1 MHIHRKRVE
10 GRLAGIGA
18 HDGLCTGTDV
28 QGGGF
33 IKKLISF
40 ILVMMCGLC
49 ITACGTEDNETLDS
63 SRGQSQE
70 ESGSS
75 QESSS
80 SQESGSSQ
88 ESSSSRESVPASK
101 SSDEESTG
109 EESGVSSE
117 ENGEIEEITPA
128 AAQFLEK
135 MCLFLPEFQDAASL
149 DEQFWHDFIFFS
161 YTARSADEGME
172 TVWVMRDDLGFEEQE
187 IKISKEDVKVY
198 VKLVLGI
205 EMPDY
210 EPLYEEMREGQ
221 TACYYQDGYYYIGV
235 SDFPDYEFTYQD
247 VSVNED
253 NKIIAKVAASFED
266 QENVGAVYFELEPA
280 DNENGFVIMKKI
292 WDIHFD

>member
-1 MHIHRKRVE
+1 MKKI
-10 GRLAGIGA
+10 IG
-18 HDGLCTGTDV
+18 
-28 QGGGF
+28 
-33 IKKLISF
+33 F
-40 ILVMMCGLC
+40 ILVMVCGLC
-49 ITACGTEDNETLDS
+49 ITACGTKDNETRDTRQS
-63 SRGQSQE
+63 QSQE
-70 ESGSS
+70 ESGFS

-80 SQESGSSQ
+80 SQESVPSSQ
-88 ESSSSRESVPASK
+88 ESVPSSGSI
-101 SSDEESTG
+101 DEGSTG

-117 ENGEIEEITPA
+117 ENGGIEEITPA

-135 MCLFLPEFQDAASL
+135 MCLFLPEFEDVASL

-161 YTARSADEGME
+161 YTACSADEGME

-187 IKISKEDVKVY
+187 IKVSKEDVKAY

-210 EPLYEEMREGQ
+210 EPLYGEMREGQ

-247 VSVNED
+247 VSVNGD
-253 NKIIAKVAASFED
+253 NKIMAEVTASFED